1 MLGIAIA
8 CVLACLLAATV
19 LLYERE
25 LGRIARFA
33 RHRDRTENERI
44 DVGFSTPGISSVAAA
59 VNGALD
65 DLRDER
71 AAMARAGVWA
81 VHCAASNV
89 NICSGTAPV
98 RRLLEEGVP
107 ALMDEGEVYLSDAF
121 RNLQAA
127 PPKISVGVSV
137 HGSVLDLEVDTGEFP
152 TAELRELLQSL
163 HQKKRYHRL
172 RDGRLLRLDDNLE
185 GLDELNETLEL
196 SGAKL
201 KDGHAELPLYRAPTL
216 DWALSGQNG
225 LRFSRDDAFR
235 RISRS
240 FHAVKDSEY
249 TPPQSLHSV
258 LRKYQRDGYRWLRT
272 LDGYFQE
279 QSPAV
284 LLQVLGIA
292 LVAQLAADTCK
303 EAGLSAAAAAIEL
316 CGRVL
321 ALLQA
326 LPLLQSLLGSFAAY
340 LQ

>member
-1 MLGIAIA
+1 M
-8 CVLACLLAATV
+8 VTDEEP
-19 LLYERE
+19 LY
-25 LGRIARFA
+25 
-33 RHRDRTENERI
+33 
-44 DVGFSTPGISSVAAA
+44 
-59 VNGALD
+59 
-65 DLRDER
+65 
-71 AAMARAGVWA
+71 
-81 VHCAASNV
+81 
-89 NICSGTAPV
+89 
-98 RRLLEEGVP
+98 RLLEEGVP

-258 LRKYQRDGYRWLRT
+258 LRKYQRDGTAGCARWT
-272 LDGYFQE
+272 
-279 QSPAV
+279 AT
-284 LLQVLGIA
+284 A
-292 LVAQLAADTCK
+292 WAASWPTIWAWVRPCR
-303 EAGLSAAAAAIEL
+303 
-316 CGRVL
+316 C
-321 ALLQA
+321 
-326 LPLLQSLLGSFAAY
+326 
-340 LQ
+340 